1 MKKDSVY
8 IKTFIL
14 LWITILLFISIALSF
29 IDKTFGNA
37 YKVPVMV
44 ICCILS
50 LPATYIILKL
60 MLAKSSKKPLSVTYT
75 ELMNELQEN
84 GITDHL
90 LELADRGITEVGSS
104 AGDFVY
110 LKMFAIAGCEYYIW
124 KQDNDRALQYINL
137 IDIKKIKGGDL
148 SFLDGGVSVV
158 SYFTAQMELSMAMKD
173 PERANNV
180 LADGKPFLDKFYG
193 KKEALDGMIDS
204 VWFMY
209 HYVLQDYAQASMHA
223 QKIINNKVYKDE
235 KSTIGYVSMA
245 MVCKKTGDDE
255 GAARLMADAHRLAE
269 ESGKALNRQNLESY
283 YREFPESF

>member
-14 LWITILLFISIALSF
+14 LWITILLFMSIALSF
-29 IDKTFGNA
+29 IDKIFGNA
-37 YKVPVMV
+37 YKAPAVV
-44 ICCILS
+44 ICIILS
-50 LPATYIILKL
+50 LPATYFILKL
-60 MLAKSSKKPLSVTYT
+60 VLAKSSKKPISVTYS
-75 ELMNELQEN
+75 ELMKELQEN

-137 IDIKKIKGGDL
+137 IDIKKVKGGDL

-180 LADGKPFLDKFYG
+180 IADGKPFLDKFYG

-209 HYVLQDYAQASMHA
+209 HYVLQDYPQAQMHA

-235 KSTIGYVSMA
+235 KSAIGHVSMA
-245 MVCKKTGDDE
+245 TICKRTGDDE
-255 GAARLMADAHRLAE
+255 GAARFMAEAHRLAE
-269 ESGKALNRQNLESY
+269 ESGKALNKQNLESY
-283 YREFPESF
+283 YREFPNG

>member
-14 LWITILLFISIALSF
+14 LWITILLFMSIALSF
-29 IDKTFGNA
+29 IDKIFGNA
-37 YKVPVMV
+37 YKAPAVV
-44 ICCILS
+44 ICIILS
-50 LPATYIILKL
+50 LPATYFILKL
-60 MLAKSSKKPLSVTYT
+60 VLAKSSKKPISVTYS
-75 ELMNELQEN
+75 ELMKELQEN

-137 IDIKKIKGGDL
+137 IDIKKVKGGDL

-180 LADGKPFLDKFYG
+180 IADGKPFLDKFYG

-209 HYVLQDYAQASMHA
+209 HYVLQDYPQAQMHA

-235 KSTIGYVSMA
+235 KNAIGHVSMA
-245 MVCKKTGDDE
+245 MICKRTGDDE
-255 GAARLMADAHRLAE
+255 GAARFMAEAHRLAE
-269 ESGKALNRQNLESY
+269 ESGKALNKQNLESY
-283 YREFPESF
+283 YREFPNG